1 MEKVICLINGKFRT
15 ETKLNQIK
23 NNILNHSNYAEF
35 GKGLS
40 FILNM
45 NKDLKNHW
53 LAGFSDADASFQ
65 IKILNRSR
73 RDEVRLNFQ
82 IDQKK
87 ITFYY

>member
-1 MEKVICLINGKFRT
+1 
-15 ETKLNQIK
+15 
-23 NNILNHSNYAEF
+23 
-35 GKGLS
+35 LS